1 MKRFFF
7 AVALCMAALVAQDCK
22 AGPPQRPL
30 KKTKSGYEV
39 TAIVRKNNCVTYRTT
54 YPGYIN
60 GFPPPA
66 FLYYGYPQSGFSY
79 GVGF

>member
-1 MKRFFF
+1 MKRFAAIF
-7 AVALCMAALVAQDCK
+7 ALAIATASTTEAAVPAHH
-22 AGPPQRPL
+22 RPL
-30 KKTKSGYEV
+30 PRTRSGYEA
-39 TAIVRKNNCVTYRTT
+39 TIIVRKNNHVTYRTT
-54 YPGYIN
+54 YPGKIN

>member
-1 MKRFFF
+1 MKRFAAMF
-7 AVALCMAALVAQDCK
+7 ALAMAAAS
-22 AGPPQRPL
+22 AEAAAPPRCQPL
-30 KKTKSGYEV
+30 PRTRSGYEATV
-39 TAIVRKNNCVTYRTT
+39 IVRKNNQVTYRTT
-54 YPGYIN
+54 YPGKIN